1 MNPENGVFVRL
12 ESMNKAR
19 HAQLCMTNLGKSA
32 EFMREKSENL
42 LKEAKLILDDNFEKL
57 NEIQG
62 LMGAQLLVAISVYF
76 GDIDT
81 LGKYMKFI
89 DNFDTSNKPEEGSQ
103 TAKILTQVRAKV
115 KEIYQNRDIYHK
127 EKLNTFLP
135 E

>member
-1 MNPENGVFVRL
+1 MI
-12 ESMNKAR
+12 KAR
-19 HAQLCMTNLGKSA
+19 HAQLCMENLGKKA
-32 EFMREKSENL
+32 EFTREKSEAL
-42 LKEAKLILDDNFEKL
+42 LKEAKLILDDNFETL
-57 NEIQG
+57 SEIQG

-103 TAKILTQVRAKV
+103 TSKSLTQVRAKV
-115 KEIYQNRDIYHK
+115 KEIYQNRDMYHK